1 MDTNITYLLVFAYF
15 TIVFNHYF
23 SSKNPMFL
31 EICCPQGVR
40 PSCPTPSNTTLHP
53 FHLSYWVKPTC
64 KGDSV
69 CHYDYGTISYR
80 FCVALYYILY
90 EYIMSYRCL
99 RGAVNRSARDH
110 LLYFFFSFFSWNPT
124 NIPST
129 RLYIYCSEIFPNY
142 RPLCN
147 NVLCYY
153 CIR

>member
-90 EYIMSYRCL
+90 EYIMYTL
-99 RGAVNRSARDH
+99 YTLSARCRKSQRSRPSLVFFLFLFFLEPDQH
-110 LLYFFFSFFSWNPT
+110 SIDTFIYLLF
-124 NIPST
+124 
-129 RLYIYCSEIFPNY
+129 
-142 RPLCN
+142 
-147 NVLCYY
+147 
-153 CIR
+153 